1 MSRSLTHLNALLAFE
16 ASARLG
22 NFTRAA
28 EELGVTP
35 AAVGQQVRILE
46 DYLGRKLFHRTPEGL
61 KATSAASPALAEL
74 HGGFDSLA
82 AAFKRLSG
90 SETDNR
96 LSLDRKSVV

>member
-1 MSRSLTHLNALLAFE
+1 MLDGAFQWEPYCLFRLKEILYRRAMSRGLTHLNALLAFE

-46 DYLGRKLFHRTPEGL
+46 DYLGRKLFHRTPV
-61 KATSAASPALAEL
+61 AT
-74 HGGFDSLA
+74 
-82 AAFKRLSG
+82 
-90 SETDNR
+90 
-96 LSLDRKSVV
+96 